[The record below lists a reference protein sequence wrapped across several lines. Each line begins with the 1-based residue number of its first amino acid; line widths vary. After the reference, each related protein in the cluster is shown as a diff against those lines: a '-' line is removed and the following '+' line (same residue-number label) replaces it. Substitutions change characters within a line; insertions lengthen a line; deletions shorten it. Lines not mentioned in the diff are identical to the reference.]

1 MKLILQLMDVMLG
14 SALSQLLL
22 VCAPCSQFLK
32 AEINKALLGGTQL
45 GKGFLFF
52 SEICGIFLLAPELWD
67 VEIKGR
73 LYLLSGCQAA
83 EPLCL
88 KIQQEGSSAE
98 PSSELTCSSAH
109 TCLQ

>member
-1 MKLILQLMDVMLG
+1 MLPT
-14 SALSQLLL
+14 AN
-22 VCAPCSQFLK
+22 VLK
-32 AEINKALLGGTQL
+32 AEINKALLGGKQL
-45 GKGFLFF
+45 GKDFF
-52 SEICGIFLLAPELWD
+52 FFPEIYGIFLLAPELWD

-98 PSSELTCSSAH
+98 PSSELTCSTAH

>member
-1 MKLILQLMDVMLG
+1 MLPAA
-14 SALSQLLL
+14 S
-22 VCAPCSQFLK
+22 VLK

-45 GKGFLFF
+45 GKGFFF
-52 SEICGIFLLAPELWD
+52 PEIYGIFLLAPELWD
-67 VEIKGR
+67 MEIKGR

>member
-1 MKLILQLMDVMLG
+1 MLPT
-14 SALSQLLL
+14 AN
-22 VCAPCSQFLK
+22 VLK
-32 AEINKALLGGTQL
+32 AEINKELLGGKQL
-45 GKGFLFF
+45 GKGFF
-52 SEICGIFLLAPELWD
+52 SPEIYGIFLLAPELWD

-98 PSSELTCSSAH
+98 PSSELTCSTAH